1 MVQTSAARRQADVVR
16 INQEAKGLDDSQE
29 SGLGVLAKLEQLNA
43 DWEHLKQSVREKQL
57 KLEEA
62 LKEVCRKMLTLQL
75 SMMFMYW

>member
-62 LKEVCRKMLTLQL
+62 LKEVRRTILTRWLL
-75 SMMFMYW
+75 RLMMY

>member
-62 LKEVCRKMLTLQL
+62 LKEVRRKILTLWL
-75 SMMFMYW
+75 LMMIMY